1 MNILTGHTNWV
12 FSVAFS
18 PQDHILASGNSDGTV
33 RSWDIRTYQCLSIFQ
48 GHTAWVY
55 SLTFSPDGSILA
67 SGSYDETIK
76 LWDTVTGEC
85 IKTLRIPRPYE
96 GMNITGTTGLTD
108 AQRASLIALGA
119 VDEEV

>member
-1 MNILTGHTNWV
+1 M
-12 FSVAFS
+12 
-18 PQDHILASGNSDGTV
+18 
-33 RSWDIRTYQCLSIFQ
+33 
-48 GHTAWVY
+48 Y